1 MPDELIDFIRSH
13 HGTSRVGYFYKQY
26 VASFPE
32 NINALDK
39 FTYNGLKPYSKE
51 TAILMMADAVEA
63 AARSIKNPTAENIDS
78 LVEKIINSQIDD
90 NQFANADITLKDITK
105 VKKLYKKKLQSIHH
119 LRVEY

>member
-1 MPDELIDFIRSH
+1 
-13 HGTSRVGYFYKQY
+13 
-26 VASFPE
+26 
-32 NINALDK
+32 
-39 FTYNGLKPYSKE
+39 LKPYSKE